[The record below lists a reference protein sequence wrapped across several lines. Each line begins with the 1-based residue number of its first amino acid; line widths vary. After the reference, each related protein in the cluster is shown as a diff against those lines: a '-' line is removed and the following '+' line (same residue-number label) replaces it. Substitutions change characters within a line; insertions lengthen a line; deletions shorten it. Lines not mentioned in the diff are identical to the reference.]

1 MPAKE
6 EAPNVYQLMS
16 RVRGEL
22 AKEGIGKNQKNAQQ
36 GYKYRGIDDLYNAI
50 APILSRHGLIVS
62 PTVLEREAI
71 ERTTAKGTLNMHVI
85 LTVRLR
91 FIAADNPES
100 QHETIVFGEGMD
112 TGDKASNKAL
122 STAMKYGVI
131 TEFTIPTVGE
141 EDADASTPQESMSQ
155 APSGVNPET
164 GEVPPPRSRYVTEKE
179 ALDIELT
186 VRRLGIDGPAFLK
199 WCKAASYSE
208 ILRGKLPKIE
218 AELAKRER
226 EAQGGDARDEAEQ
239 ASADL
244 PTREELDNDIPF

>member
-16 RVRGEL
+16 RVRADL

-71 ERTTAKGTLNMHVI
+71 ERTTSKGTLNMHVI

-141 EDADASTPQESMSQ
+141 EDADATTPQESMSR
-155 APSGVNPET
+155 APQGVNEST
-164 GEVPPPRSRYVTEKE
+164 GEAPPPRYVTEKE
-179 ALDIELT
+179 ALDIEMA
-186 VRRLGIDGPAFLK
+186 VKRLGIDGPSFLK
-199 WCKAASYSE
+199 WCKVRDYPE
-208 ILRGKLPKIE
+208 IPRSKLAKIK
-218 AELAKRER
+218 AELVRREQQAQEESAR
-226 EAQGGDARDEAEQ
+226 EQGEQ
-239 ASADL
+239 AGADL
-244 PTREELDNDIPF
+244 PPREHFDDDLPF